1 VEFFINSQYEM
12 AEKSKKKI
20 KIGSIH
26 KSSMETLADN
36 EQYRILIENTYDIVY
51 SIDREGKLTYISPQA
66 RRYGFDP
73 GELMSQ
79 NFLSFVHPKD
89 REEMLYGFQK
99 TITEGSEFISQFR
112 IKNKRGRVYWIE
124 EYGKVQRDTSG
135 TVISING
142 VLRDVTERKRVEE
155 KLRKAHAKLEEK
167 VQARTAE
174 LRKTNEALLVE
185 INERKNAERALQQ
198 SYNKL
203 HKSLE
208 GTIHALAST
217 VEKRDPYT
225 AGHQQRVGNLACA
238 IAREMGLPEETINGI
253 LMIGIIHDLGK
264 IYVPAEI
271 LNKPG
276 QLTDVESTLIR
287 SHATVGHDILKK
299 VEFPWPIAQVIMQHH
314 ERLDGSG
321 YPLGLSGKE
330 ILLEAKIIAV
340 ADAIEAIASHRPYRP
355 ALGLEKALDE
365 VSEKKGILFDPEVV
379 DVCLRLFIEKG
390 YHLA

>member
-1 VEFFINSQYEM
+1 MVG
-12 AEKSKKKI
+12 KDKKKI
-20 KIGSIH
+20 DIRSAH
-26 KSSMETLADN
+26 ESSMGVLEEN
-36 EQYRILIENTYDIVY
+36 ERYRVLIENTYDIVY
-51 SIDREGKLTYISPQA
+51 SIDREGNLTYVSPQA

-73 GELMSQ
+73 DELMSQ
-79 NFLSFVHPKD
+79 NFLNFVHPKD
-89 REEMLYGFQK
+89 REAMLYSFQK

-124 EYGKVQRDTSG
+124 EYGRVRQDKTG
-135 TVISING
+135 AVISING

-155 KLRKAHAKLEEK
+155 KLRKAHAKLEGK
-167 VQARTAE
+167 VQERTAE
-174 LRKTNEALLVE
+174 LNKTNETLLVE
-185 INERKNAERALQQ
+185 INERKNAESALQQ
-198 SYNKL
+198 SYRKL
-203 HKSLE
+203 HKALE

-225 AGHQQRVGNLACA
+225 AGHQQRVSNLACA
-238 IAREMGLPEETINGI
+238 IAREMDLPGETINGI
-253 LMIGIIHDLGK
+253 RMVGFIHDLGK

-276 QLTDVESTLIR
+276 TLTEVESTLIR
-287 SHATVGHDILKK
+287 THAKVGYDILKT
-299 VEFPWPIAQVIMQHH
+299 VEFPWPIAEVIVQHH

-321 YPLGLSGKE
+321 YPFGLSGKE

-355 ALGLEKALDE
+355 ALGLERALEE
-365 VSEKKGILFDPEVV
+365 VSEKKGILYDPEVV
-379 DVCLRLFIEKG
+379 DVCIRLFNEKG

>member
-1 VEFFINSQYEM
+1 MVE
-12 AEKSKKKI
+12 KDKKKI
-20 KIGSIH
+20 NICSAH
-26 KSSMETLADN
+26 ESSMEMLEEN
-36 EQYRILIENTYDIVY
+36 ERYRILIENTYDIVY
-51 SIDREGKLTYISPQA
+51 SIDREGNLTYVSPQA

-73 GELMSQ
+73 DELVSQ
-79 NFLSFVHPKD
+79 NFLNFVHPKD
-89 REEMLYGFQK
+89 REAMLYGFQK
-99 TITEGSEFISQFR
+99 TVTEGSEFISQFR

-124 EYGKVQRDTSG
+124 EYGKVRQDKTG

-155 KLRKAHAKLEEK
+155 KLRKAHAKLEGK
-167 VQARTAE
+167 VQERTAE
-174 LRKTNEALLVE
+174 LKKTNETLLVE
-185 INERKNAERALQQ
+185 INERKNAERALRQ
-198 SYNKL
+198 SYRKL
-203 HKSLE
+203 HKALE

-225 AGHQQRVGNLACA
+225 AGHQQRVSNLASA
-238 IAREMGLPEETINGI
+238 IATEMDLPGEMINGI
-253 LMIGIIHDLGK
+253 RMVGFIHDLGK

-276 QLTDVESTLIR
+276 KLTEVESTLIR
-287 SHATVGHDILKK
+287 THAKVGYDILKT
-299 VEFPWPIAQVIMQHH
+299 VDFPWPIAQVIVQHH

-321 YPLGLSGKE
+321 YPFGLSSKE

-355 ALGLEKALDE
+355 ALGLERALEE
-365 VSEKKGILFDPEVV
+365 VSEKKGILYDPEVV
-379 DVCLRLFIEKG
+379 DVCLRLFNEKG

>member
-1 VEFFINSQYEM
+1 MV
-12 AEKSKKKI
+12 EKSKKKI
-20 KIGSIH
+20 NICSTH
-26 KSSMETLADN
+26 ESSMEMLEEN

-51 SIDREGKLTYISPQA
+51 SIDNEGNLTYVSPQA

-73 GELMSQ
+73 GELTSQ
-79 NFLSFVHPKD
+79 NFLNFVHPKD
-89 REEMLYGFQK
+89 REAMLYGFQK

-124 EYGKVQRDTSG
+124 EYGKVRRDKSG

-142 VLRDVTERKRVEE
+142 VLRDITERKRVEE
-155 KLRKAHAKLEEK
+155 KLRKAHAKLEGK
-167 VQARTAE
+167 VQERTAE
-174 LRKTNEALLVE
+174 LRKTNETLLVE

-198 SYNKL
+198 SYSRL
-203 HKSLE
+203 HKALE

-225 AGHQQRVGNLACA
+225 AGHQQRVSNLACA
-238 IAREMGLPEETINGI
+238 IAREMRLPEETINGI
-253 LMIGIIHDLGK
+253 RMVGFIHDLGK

-276 QLTDVESTLIR
+276 QLTDIESTLIR
-287 SHATVGHDILKK
+287 SHAKVGHDILET

-321 YPLGLSGKE
+321 YPFGLSSKE

-365 VSEKKGILFDPEVV
+365 VSEKKGILYDPEVV
-379 DVCLRLFIEKG
+379 DVCLRLFNEKG

>member
-1 VEFFINSQYEM
+1 
-12 AEKSKKKI
+12 
-20 KIGSIH
+20 
-26 KSSMETLADN
+26 MEVLEEN
-36 EQYRILIENTYDIVY
+36 ERYRILIENTYDIVY
-51 SIDREGKLTYISPQA
+51 SIDREGNLTYVSPQA

-73 GELMSQ
+73 DELMSQ
-79 NFLSFVHPKD
+79 NFLNFVHPKD
-89 REEMLYGFQK
+89 REAMLYGFQK
-99 TITEGSEFISQFR
+99 TITERSEFISQFR

-124 EYGKVQRDTSG
+124 EYGKVRQDKTG
-135 TVISING
+135 AVISING

-155 KLRKAHAKLEEK
+155 KLRKAHAKLEGK
-167 VQARTAE
+167 VQERTAE
-174 LRKTNEALLVE
+174 LRKTNETLLVE

-198 SYNKL
+198 SYRKL
-203 HKSLE
+203 HKALE

-225 AGHQQRVGNLACA
+225 AGHQQRVSNLACA
-238 IAREMGLPEETINGI
+238 IAGEMGLPEETINGI
-253 LMIGIIHDLGK
+253 RMVGFIHDLGK

-276 QLTDVESTLIR
+276 QLTEVELTLIR
-287 SHATVGHDILKK
+287 THAQVGYDILKT

-321 YPLGLSGKE
+321 YPFGLSSKE

-355 ALGLEKALDE
+355 ALGLERALEE
-365 VSEKKGILFDPEVV
+365 VSEKKGILYDPEAV
-379 DVCLRLFIEKG
+379 DVCLRLFNEKG

>member
-1 VEFFINSQYEM
+1 M
-12 AEKSKKKI
+12 AGKSKKKI
-20 KIGSIH
+20 NIGSTH
-26 KSSMETLADN
+26 ESPMEKLEDN

-51 SIDREGKLTYISPQA
+51 SIDREGNLTYISPQA

-135 TVISING
+135 TVTSING
-142 VLRDVTERKRVEE
+142 VLRDVTERKRIEE

-174 LRKTNEALLVE
+174 LRKTNETLIVE
-185 INERKNAERALQQ
+185 INERENAERALQQ

-203 HKSLE
+203 QKSLE
-208 GTIHALAST
+208 GTIYALAST

-253 LMIGIIHDLGK
+253 RMIGIIHDLGK

-287 SHATVGHDILKK
+287 SHATVGHDILKT